1 MPRQTLPTFDD
12 PPRCPYRGKG
22 ETLSLRLCVAAALLS
37 YVIAAVNLLGPREC
51 ATQALTPACAVAVVE
66 AVTP

>member
-22 ETLSLRLCVAAALLS
+22 EALSLRLCIVAALLS
-37 YVIAAVNLLGPREC
+37 YVIAAVNLMGPREC
-51 ATQALTPACAVAVVE
+51 ATQALTPACATALVE
-66 AVTP
+66 AAW

>member
-22 ETLSLRLCVAAALLS
+22 EDLSLRLCVAAALLS
-37 YVIAAVNLLGPREC
+37 YAIAAVNILGPREC
-51 ATQALTPACAVAVVE
+51 ATQALTPACAAALVE
-66 AVTP
+66 AAW